1 MKIVPDIIVKKVLMK
16 KLKKLQWKLPPY
28 HTQNVKSH
36 TGLSLRMVQLNSAK
50 MVPIFA
56 SQLFSYA
63 SPNKNRET
71 VSSPKHPIF
80 QIAKVFPIELI
91 LGVPFSAKTPIV
103 AQQPARV
110 SPFIKFLE

>member
-1 MKIVPDIIVKKVLMK
+1 MEITTIS
-16 KLKKLQWKLPPY
+16 
-28 HTQNVKSH
+28 QNVKSH

-91 LGVPFSAKTPIV
+91 LGAPFSAKTPIV